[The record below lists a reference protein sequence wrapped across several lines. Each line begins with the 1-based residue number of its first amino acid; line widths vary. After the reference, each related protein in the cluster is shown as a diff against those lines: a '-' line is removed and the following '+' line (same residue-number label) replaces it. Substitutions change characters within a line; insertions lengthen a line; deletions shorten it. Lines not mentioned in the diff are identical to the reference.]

1 MRPEELRVGDLK
13 ESTHDGLLRCCKRRL
28 RDAHGWPGAEK
39 RWGIPCVWSRERPV
53 YPTSCGSV
61 SLKGPDLKGGPMR
74 RLDCAQGF
82 GSATFVT
89 GAFGFA
95 VTARLLNGLLGVD
108 PLPTPLMNGTNSS
121 R

>member
-1 MRPEELRVGDLK
+1 
-13 ESTHDGLLRCCKRRL
+13 
-28 RDAHGWPGAEK
+28 
-39 RWGIPCVWSRERPV
+39 
-53 YPTSCGSV
+53 
-61 SLKGPDLKGGPMR
+61 MR